1 MPMAGCHKPRGKY
14 IVTGE
19 KEMPSKKNSVRT
31 TKSVAS
37 TASKVLRT
45 STSKAAKTVAGSA
58 LSNRKAKSK

>member
-1 MPMAGCHKPRGKY
+1 
-14 IVTGE
+14 
-19 KEMPSKKNSVRT
+19 MPSKKNSVRT